1 MQNFQNATKAVAL
14 AYNKHLSA
22 PKVVAKGKD
31 KFAEILIQ
39 KAREFDIP
47 IFQNKELVDLLI
59 NIEVDDFI
67 DEGAYLAVAK
77 VFVWLNENEKSAQ
90 ISR

>member
-22 PKVVAKGKD
+22 PKVVASGKN
-31 KFAEILIQ
+31 KLATLLIQ
-39 KAREFDIP
+39 KAQEFDIP
-47 IFQNKELVDLLI
+47 IFQNKELVDLLL

-67 DEGAYLAVAK
+67 DESCYLAVAK
-77 VFVWLNENEKSAQ
+77 VFVWLSENEQRAQ
-90 ISR
+90 LS

>member
-1 MQNFQNATKAVAL
+1 MQKFLNSTKAVAL

-22 PKVVAKGKD
+22 PKVVASGKD
-31 KFAEILIQ
+31 RFAAILIQ
-39 KAREFDIP
+39 KALEFDIP

-67 DEGAYLAVAK
+67 NEESYLAVAK
-77 VFVWLNENEKSAQ
+77 IFVWLNENEKKAQ
-90 ISR
+90 LS

>member
-1 MQNFQNATKAVAL
+1 MQKFQNATKAVAL

-22 PKVVAKGKD
+22 PKVVAQGKNR
-31 KFAEILIQ
+31 FATILIQ
-39 KAREFDIP
+39 KALAFDIP

-67 DEGAYLAVAK
+67 DEECYLAVAK
-77 VFVWLNENEKSAQ
+77 IFVWLNENEKKAQ
-90 ISR
+90 LS